1 MKGYFIVKDFKNKV
15 VTEQDLQESL
25 HVIRSKFKD
34 KYQRSFVLRVIFVA
48 QEYDQPF
55 LERETLN
62 NKMTKEIRTK
72 FGPVLL

>member
-15 VTEQDLQESL
+15 VTEQDLQESF
-25 HVIRSKFKD
+25 HVIRSKFND